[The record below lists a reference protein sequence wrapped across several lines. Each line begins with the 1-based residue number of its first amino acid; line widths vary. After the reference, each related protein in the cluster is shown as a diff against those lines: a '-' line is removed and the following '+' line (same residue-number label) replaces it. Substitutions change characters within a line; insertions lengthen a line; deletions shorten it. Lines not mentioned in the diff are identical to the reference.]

1 MGDRRK
7 RIPALLRRI
16 GLKRRLFIGFV
27 IVSLLPMAVL
37 GVIMGVRLYHTIM
50 DNYEEQSIQAL
61 GTIQYRIGIV
71 TGAREERINAFASDA
86 DVVKSVRKLNM
97 DISLLDRTALTRDL
111 QGKLLAELSQIKGGV
126 RAEILDRNGEF
137 VTGIFDDRYTALSG
151 EARARAKE
159 SPDRLHLWHGTE
171 QEGEEIIVFSRQII
185 NYFNGRTTG
194 WVLLYVGTDELKEE
208 MKTVQ
213 TDAVIAVY
221 DEEGGLICSGA
232 GNGSIADIADG
243 DLNEAGFRVSG
254 YRDSEDMW
262 KADWKLE
269 SGRYQVLFQNM
280 AGTGWEIAIFKDYHE
295 LVRSFAGIGILAAV
309 ICLVSIGIIIC
320 LSLLITRTVAE
331 PVQNIAESMKI
342 FSQGNLSVRVTDDA
356 ADEIGML
363 GNEFNSMS
371 NNIERLTHEVYE
383 ARIKE
388 KEAGLRALEAQI
400 NPHFL
405 YNTLDMINWMSYRSS
420 NQDICKIVKSLSDF
434 FKLSLNHG
442 KELYT
447 VGDEVRHIQSYV
459 TIEQYKKA
467 EIDFEIHVD
476 EELKPCICPKLIVQ
490 PLVENAIL
498 HGIEPKRGPGT
509 IIISFVRR
517 ENDIVIT
524 VEDDG
529 VGLCGK
535 QREGARYHH
544 GGYGLQN
551 INERL
556 TMLYGKK
563 YHVTVEERMGGGVIS
578 SVVIPLIGLE
588 GLDDVSDDCRG

>member
-1 MGDRRK
+1 MKFVKNKIMNLSIRNKMILSYILIALIPFCIFGIVVISIFAGQAENDISEHTGQMISQVRTSIDVYISSIEKISNYVIEELRSVDFNEMYTEDDIFWMQESSKAVARLKHVANTHPEVAGILFATENDLYISTGMTRISRDSFVNEEWYRLAVSNPDTVCLISDTSGRNIVTNESYSIDNVFSMVKAIYKEGTTEVMGV
-7 RIPALLRRI
+7 LLMDIKHDIISQSIDNITI
-16 GLKRRLFIGFV
+16 GQKGFV
-27 IVSLLPMAVL
+27 F
-37 GVIMGVRLYHTIM
+37 VI
-50 DNYEEQSIQAL
+50 
-61 GTIQYRIGIV
+61 
-71 TGAREERINAFASDA
+71 
-86 DVVKSVRKLNM
+86 
-97 DISLLDRTALTRDL
+97 
-111 QGKLLAELSQIKGGV
+111 
-126 RAEILDRNGEF
+126 
-137 VTGIFDDRYTALSG
+137 
-151 EARARAKE
+151 
-159 SPDRLHLWHGTE
+159 
-171 QEGEEIIVFSRQII
+171 
-185 NYFNGRTTG
+185 
-194 WVLLYVGTDELKEE
+194 
-208 MKTVQ
+208 
-213 TDAVIAVY
+213 
-221 DEEGGLICSGA
+221 
-232 GNGSIADIADG
+232 
-243 DLNEAGFRVSG
+243 
-254 YRDSEDMW
+254 DSEDRVVYTPANPITYRVNPDWIRKENAPVTARIRGEKYQIRSERSDYTGWRVVGVFSIDEIMGHMNTLIFALTCGLLLLLVFVFVITVKISQTITNPVVELEQLMK
-262 KADWKLE
+262 KAE
-269 SGRYQVLFQNM
+269 SGDLAVRFQ
-280 AGTGWEIAIFKDYHE
+280 GDYHDE
-295 LVRSFAGIGILAAV
+295 VSELGRDFNHMLVRIED
-309 ICLVSIGIIIC
+309 
-320 LSLLITRTVAE
+320 LIQQVYIEQKNKRMAE
-331 PVQNIAESMKI
+331 LKVLQE
-342 FSQGNLSVRVTDDA
+342 Q
-356 ADEIGML
+356 
-363 GNEFNSMS
+363 
-371 NNIERLTHEVYE
+371 
-383 ARIKE
+383 IK
-388 KEAGLRALEAQI
+388 
-400 NPHFL
+400 PHFL

>member
-1 MGDRRK
+1 MKFVKNKIMNLSIRNKMILSYILIALIPFCIFGIVVISIFAGQAENDISEHTGQMISQVRTSIDVYISSIEKISNYVIEELRSVDFNEMYTEDDIFWMQESSKAVARLKHVANTHPEVAGILFATENDLYISTGMTRISRDSFVNEEWYRLAVSNPDTVCLISDTSGRNIVTNESYNVFSMVKAIYKEGTTEVMGV
-7 RIPALLRRI
+7 LLMDIKHDIISQSIDNITI
-16 GLKRRLFIGFV
+16 GQKGFV
-27 IVSLLPMAVL
+27 F
-37 GVIMGVRLYHTIM
+37 VI
-50 DNYEEQSIQAL
+50 
-61 GTIQYRIGIV
+61 
-71 TGAREERINAFASDA
+71 
-86 DVVKSVRKLNM
+86 
-97 DISLLDRTALTRDL
+97 
-111 QGKLLAELSQIKGGV
+111 
-126 RAEILDRNGEF
+126 
-137 VTGIFDDRYTALSG
+137 
-151 EARARAKE
+151 
-159 SPDRLHLWHGTE
+159 
-171 QEGEEIIVFSRQII
+171 
-185 NYFNGRTTG
+185 
-194 WVLLYVGTDELKEE
+194 
-208 MKTVQ
+208 
-213 TDAVIAVY
+213 
-221 DEEGGLICSGA
+221 
-232 GNGSIADIADG
+232 
-243 DLNEAGFRVSG
+243 
-254 YRDSEDMW
+254 DSEDRVVYTPANPITYRVNPDWIRKENAPVTARIRGEKYQIRSERSDYTGWRVVGVFSIDEIMGHMNTLIFALTCGLLLLLVFVFVITVKISQTITNPVVELEQLMK
-262 KADWKLE
+262 KAE
-269 SGRYQVLFQNM
+269 SGDLAVRFQ
-280 AGTGWEIAIFKDYHE
+280 GDYHDE
-295 LVRSFAGIGILAAV
+295 VSELGRDFNHMLVRIED
-309 ICLVSIGIIIC
+309 
-320 LSLLITRTVAE
+320 LIQQVYIEQKNKRMAE
-331 PVQNIAESMKI
+331 LKVLQE
-342 FSQGNLSVRVTDDA
+342 Q
-356 ADEIGML
+356 
-363 GNEFNSMS
+363 
-371 NNIERLTHEVYE
+371 
-383 ARIKE
+383 IK
-388 KEAGLRALEAQI
+388 
-400 NPHFL
+400 PHFL